1 MCGGIKIGLN
11 RFFYRLCTECRIFV
25 LLKVIMGGPRKD
37 RDLPKVKISKSSL
50 AELTFIF
57 KYLKPYRKYFIGGL
71 VFISLS
77 AFSTM
82 LFPFL
87 MGKMIGAVSN
97 APVKMP
103 GGINP
108 TPSASGPL
116 AFLNET
122 WSLNTT
128 LLLIFAQLSIQTV
141 FSFMRVY
148 LLTKSGTGA
157 VADLR
162 KDLYA
167 RLITLPM
174 SFFSTQR
181 VGDLSSRISSDV
193 GQIQDS
199 LSFVFAE
206 FLRGLITLIIGLSL
220 IFFISAKLAFIM
232 LAVVP
237 VIAVSA
243 VFFGGKIRKMSR
255 RETDMLADSGTIVQE
270 TLQGISVVKAFT
282 SESLE
287 KKRYAKNIDSL
298 IEFAVKSGSYRG
310 FFVSFI
316 IFSVFGAIGFVV
328 WYGAGMIQSGTMN
341 VDQLIMFVI
350 YSGFVGGTLGGFA
363 DMFGQLQKTIGAT
376 QRVRE
381 LMAMEGENIDAQS
394 SQANRLNGEI
404 EFKEVE
410 FAYPS
415 RKEIQVLK
423 GISFSASKGQ
433 QIAIVGGSGGGKST
447 IASMI
452 MRFYNADKG
461 TILIDGKSIMDY
473 DLNYLR
479 SQIAYVPQDVI
490 LFGGTIYE
498 NILYGKPDATREE
511 VIMAARKANAL
522 QFIESFPEQFETLVG
537 ERGIQ
542 LSGGQKQRIAIARAV
557 IKNPAILVLDEAT
570 SALDSESELLVQE
583 ALDDLM
589 QNRTSIVIAHRLS
602 TIRNADQII
611 VLNKGQIAEQGKH
624 DELLKIEKGVYR
636 SLTELQVV

>member
-1 MCGGIKIGLN
+1 
-11 RFFYRLCTECRIFV
+11 
-25 LLKVIMGGPRKD
+25 MGGPRKD
-37 RDLPKVKISKSSL
+37 RDLPKVKLTKSSL
-50 AELTFIF
+50 SELTFIF
-57 KYLKPYRKYFIGGL
+57 KYLKPYKRYFIGGL
-71 VFISLS
+71 IFISLS

-97 APVKMP
+97 TAVKMP
-103 GGINP
+103 GGMSA
-108 TPSASGPL
+108 TPSADGPL
-116 AFLNET
+116 AFLNGH
-122 WSLNTT
+122 WSLNLT
-128 LLLIFAQLSIQTV
+128 LLLIFAQLSVQTV

-167 RLITLPM
+167 KLITLPM

-181 VGDLSSRISSDV
+181 VGDLSSRISSDI

-220 IFFISAKLAFIM
+220 IFLISAKLAFIM

-282 SESLE
+282 GEALE
-287 KKRYAKNIDSL
+287 KKRYAKNINSL

-328 WYGAGMIQSGTMN
+328 WYGANMIQAGTMN

-381 LMAMEGENIDAQS
+381 LMAMEGESLQESTESKERI
-394 SQANRLNGEI
+394 NG
-404 EFKEVE
+404 EVE
-410 FAYPS
+410 FKDVEFSYPS

-423 GISFSASKGQ
+423 GISFTASKGQ

-447 IASMI
+447 IAAMI

-461 TILIDGKSIMDY
+461 EILIDGKSIMAY
-473 DLNYLR
+473 ELNYLR
-479 SQIAYVPQDVI
+479 TQIAYVPQDVI

-511 VIMAARKANAL
+511 VVMAAKKANAL
-522 QFIESFPEQFETLVG
+522 QFIESFPEQFDTLVG

-611 VLNKGQIAEQGKH
+611 VLNKGQIVEKGKH

-636 SLTELQVV
+636 SLTELQIV

>member
-1 MCGGIKIGLN
+1 
-11 RFFYRLCTECRIFV
+11 
-25 LLKVIMGGPRKD
+25 MGGPRKD
-37 RDLPKVKISKSSL
+37 RDLPKVKLTKSSL
-50 AELTFIF
+50 SELTFIF
-57 KYLKPYRKYFIGGL
+57 KYLKPYKRYFIGGL
-71 VFISLS
+71 IFISLS

-97 APVKMP
+97 TAIKMP
-103 GGINP
+103 GGMSAM
-108 TPSASGPL
+108 PSADGPL
-116 AFLNET
+116 AFLNGH
-122 WSLNTT
+122 WSLNLT
-128 LLLIFAQLSIQTV
+128 LLLIFAQLSVQTV

-167 RLITLPM
+167 KLITLPM

-181 VGDLSSRISSDV
+181 VGDLSSRISSDI

-220 IFFISAKLAFIM
+220 IFLISAKLAFIM

-282 SESLE
+282 GETLE
-287 KKRYAKNIDSL
+287 KKRYAKNINSL

-328 WYGAGMIQSGTMN
+328 WYGANMIQAGTMN

-381 LMAMEGENIDAQS
+381 LMAMEGESLQESTETKERI
-394 SQANRLNGEI
+394 NGEI

-423 GISFSASKGQ
+423 GISFTASKGQ

-447 IASMI
+447 IAAMI

-461 TILIDGKSIMDY
+461 DIFIDGKSIMAY
-473 DLNYLR
+473 ELNYLR
-479 SQIAYVPQDVI
+479 TQIAYVPQDVI

-511 VIMAARKANAL
+511 VVMAAKKANAL
-522 QFIESFPEQFETLVG
+522 QFIESFPEKFETLVG

-611 VLNKGQIAEQGKH
+611 VLNKGQIAEKGKH

-636 SLTELQVV
+636 SLTELQIV

>member
-1 MCGGIKIGLN
+1 
-11 RFFYRLCTECRIFV
+11 
-25 LLKVIMGGPRKD
+25 MGGPRKD
-37 RDLPKVKISKSSL
+37 RDIPKVKLTKSSL
-50 AELTFIF
+50 KELTFIF
-57 KYLKPYRKYFIGGL
+57 RYLKPYKKYFIGGL
-71 VFISLS
+71 IFISLS

-97 APVKMP
+97 NTVSMP
-103 GGINP
+103 EGMGAM
-108 TPSASGPL
+108 PSADGAL
-116 AFLNET
+116 AFLNGH
-122 WSLNTT
+122 WSLNLT
-128 LLLIFAQLSIQTV
+128 LLLIFAQLSVQTV

-167 RLITLPM
+167 KLITLPM

-181 VGDLSSRISSDV
+181 VGDLSSRISSDI

-282 SESLE
+282 GETLE
-287 KKRYAKNIDSL
+287 KKRYAKNINSL

-328 WYGAGMIQSGTMN
+328 WYGANMIQAGTMN

-381 LMAMEGENIDAQS
+381 LMAMEGESLQENAQT
-394 SQANRLNGEI
+394 NERVNGEI
-404 EFKEVE
+404 EFKDVE

-423 GISFSASKGQ
+423 GISFTASKGQ

-461 TILIDGKSIMDY
+461 SILIDGKSIMEY
-473 DLNYLR
+473 ELNYLR
-479 SQIAYVPQDVI
+479 TQIAYVPQDVI

-511 VIMAARKANAL
+511 VVMAAKKANAL

-589 QNRTSIVIAHRLS
+589 QNRTSIVITHRLS

-611 VLNKGQIAEQGKH
+611 VLNKGQIAEQGKP

-636 SLTELQVV
+636 SLTELQIV

>member
-1 MCGGIKIGLN
+1 
-11 RFFYRLCTECRIFV
+11 
-25 LLKVIMGGPRKD
+25 MGGPRKD

-108 TPSASGPL
+108 APSGSGPL

-381 LMAMEGENIDAQS
+381 LMAMVGEDVDAQS
-394 SQANRLNGEI
+394 AQSNRLNGEI
-404 EFKEVE
+404 AFQDVE

-522 QFIESFPEQFETLVG
+522 QFIESFPEQFDTLVG

>member
-1 MCGGIKIGLN
+1 
-11 RFFYRLCTECRIFV
+11 
-25 LLKVIMGGPRKD
+25 MGGPRKD

-97 APVKMP
+97 APIKMP

-108 TPSASGPL
+108 TPPSSGPL

-381 LMAMEGENIDAQS
+381 LMAMEGEDIDAQS

-404 EFKEVE
+404 EFKAVE

-461 TILIDGKSIMDY
+461 TIIIDGKSIMDY